1 MWGWKYK
8 TKSFYS
14 IIKTIHFIL
23 QDIGNN
29 HKSILG
35 KIIVKKKKK
44 VVFEIDKSGSSL
56 RMLWKKIELGARE
69 AKHCDIN

>member
-1 MWGWKYK
+1 MEQPQK
-8 TKSFYS
+8 
-14 IIKTIHFIL
+14 HFR
-23 QDIGNN
+23 QDNC
-29 HKSILG
+29 
-35 KIIVKKKKK
+35 KKKK

>member
-1 MWGWKYK
+1 M
-8 TKSFYS
+8 
-14 IIKTIHFIL
+14 IHFIL
-23 QDIGNN
+23 QDIGSN

-35 KIIVKKKKK
+35 KIIVKKK